1 MRIQKIKIHNFR
13 SIKEQEVTLGDY
25 SILLGE
31 NNAGKT
37 NVIRALR
44 IFYEN
49 DLKFDSK
56 VDFPKFKTDDQE
68 SWIEID
74 FLTTAEEQA
83 NLKDEYKSNDNIL
96 RVRKFLKSDDK
107 ERVKANQS
115 NIFGYENGVLS
126 SNLFYGA
133 KNISESKIG
142 NVIYIPELSKV
153 DDSLKMS
160 GPSPLR
166 DMINFVI
173 TKIAKKSASF
183 SKLEKDFEEFNS
195 VFKTEDTEG
204 FSVQN
209 LEQDIN
215 NEIKE
220 WNIQFGLKVNPLQ
233 PNDIVKNLVSHFIK
247 DGFLNNEEV
256 KIDSFGQ
263 GLQRHLIYAL
273 IKLSTKYNDDIKK
286 EKKEFSPDF
295 TFILFEEPE
304 AFLHP
309 SQQEK
314 MNTSLQLLAKD
325 EEQQI
330 LITTHSPIFVSK
342 NTDNIPSL
350 IRVKRDGESKIFQ
363 LHKEQVETLFDQNTG
378 MYQMFLDKLKD
389 TSTDEQ
395 LKKKI
400 RDKKLANETDDL
412 EIKLKEESF
421 KYFLWIDG
429 ERASSFFAK
438 HVLICEGA
446 TEKIFLDYLTDT
458 IWTEFKDKHI
468 YILDALGKFNIHRY
482 MNLFGFL
489 GIEHSVLMDKD
500 NDTDIHK
507 EINAFIESKKNQY
520 TKQIKCFDD
529 DIEGFL
535 GIDKPSRRDQ
545 KPLNI
550 IYKYNQK
557 EIAEDKIN
565 ALKTLF
571 EDLFK

>member
-1 MRIQKIKIHNFR
+1 MKILKIRIHNFR
-13 SIKEQEVTLGDY
+13 SIKDQEVTLGDY

-74 FLTTAEEQA
+74 FLTTTEEQA
-83 NLKDEYKSNDNIL
+83 NLKDEYKSTDNIL
-96 RVRKFLKSDDK
+96 KVRKFLKSDDK

-115 NIFGYENGVLS
+115 NIFGYENGTLS
-126 SNLFYGA
+126 NNLFYGA

-325 EEQQI
+325 DEQQI

-363 LHKEQVETLFDQNTG
+363 LHKEQVEKLFDQNTG
-378 MYQMFLDKLKD
+378 MHQMFLHKLND
-389 TSTDEQ
+389 SSVDEAV
-395 LKKKI
+395 KKKI
-400 RDKKLANETDDL
+400 RDKKLANESDDL

-429 ERASSFFAK
+429 ERASAFFAK

-468 YILDALGKFNIHRY
+468 YILDSLGKFNIHRY

-507 EINAFIESKKNQY
+507 DINDFIESKKNAF
-520 TKQIKCFDD
+520 TKQIKCFDE

-535 GIDKPSRRDQ
+535 GISKPSRNDQ
-545 KPLNI
+545 KPLSI

-557 EIAEDKIN
+557 EIAEDKIKE
-565 ALKTLF
+565 LKTLF

>member
-1 MRIQKIKIHNFR
+1 MRISKIKIHNFR
-13 SIKEQEVTLGDY
+13 SIKEQEVILGDY

-49 DLKFDSK
+49 DLKFDAK
-56 VDFPKFKTDDQE
+56 VDFPKFITDDQE
-68 SWIEID
+68 SWVEIEFI
-74 FLTTAEEQA
+74 TTTEEQS
-83 NLKDEYKSNDNIL
+83 NLKDEYKSADNIL
-96 RVRKFLKSDDK
+96 KVRKFLKSDNK
-107 ERVKANQS
+107 ERVKTSQS
-115 NIFGYENGVLS
+115 NIFAYENGALS

-183 SKLEKDFEEFNS
+183 SKLEEDFEKFNS
-195 VFKTEDTEG
+195 VFKTENTEG

-209 LEQDIN
+209 LEKDIN
-215 NEIKE
+215 DEIKE
-220 WNIQFGLKVNPLQ
+220 WNIEFGLKVNPLR

-273 IKLSTKYNDDIKK
+273 IKLSTKYNDEVKK

-314 MNTSLQLLAKD
+314 MNTSLQLLARG

-342 NTDNIPSL
+342 NTDNLPSL

-363 LHKEQVETLFDQNTG
+363 IHKDQVETLFDQNTG
-378 MYQMFLDKLKD
+378 MYQMFLNKLKD
-389 TSTDEQ
+389 SSIDAQ
-395 LKKKI
+395 LKKNI
-400 RDKKLANETDDL
+400 RDKKLANESDDL

-468 YILDALGKFNIHRY
+468 YILDSLGKFNIHRY
-482 MNLFGFL
+482 MNLFGLL
-489 GIEHSVLMDKD
+489 GMEHSVLMDKD
-500 NDTDIHK
+500 NNADVHK
-507 EINAFIESKKNQY
+507 EINTFIESKKNTY
-520 TKQIKCFDD
+520 TKQIKCFDE

-535 GIDKPSRRDQ
+535 GIAKPSRGDQ

-557 EIAEDKIN
+557 EIAEEKIG

>member
-378 MYQMFLDKLKD
+378 MHQMFLDKLKD

-468 YILDALGKFNIHRY
+468 YVLDALGKFNIHRY